1 MFGLLDQLRTRQ
13 NPIRIGIAGIGSIGT
28 GMVLQAHI
36 TPGMTCVAI
45 ADVKLDRAI
54 AAAEGFQL
62 DYEVVSTSASMQDAI
77 RQGKLAVTDDAEL
90 VARCEMLDVFIEAT
104 SSITGGASYGQA
116 ALETD
121 THLVMMNYEAD
132 LMFGPLL
139 LHQAD
144 SRGLVYTVA
153 DGDQPA
159 VLRRLIA
166 EMQFM
171 GFDLVMAGNIKGFLD
186 RYTNPSRIIPEAD
199 KRGLDYKM
207 CSSYTDGTKLAVE
220 MAVLAN
226 GMGLRTDVPGMH
238 GPRMQSIYEVFD
250 HYDFESIWRDRQGV
264 VDYVL
269 GATPKGGVFAIGHT
283 DTPYQQDTLAWF
295 PPDMGPGPF
304 YLFYRPYHLGHF
316 ESMATVAEAVV
327 NRRPVLRP
335 DHGFQ
340 TNVYAYARRP
350 IKAGETLDG
359 IGGYAAYGVIENCS
373 ENQDSPGLPICLAEE
388 VSATRDI
395 PKDAK
400 ICMDDVRFAEDDVA
414 LRLYKEAIALAGGPA
429 LLYGS
434 ERSQA

>member
-13 NPIRIGIAGIGSIGT
+13 KPIRIGIAGIGSIGT
-28 GMVLQAHI
+28 GMVLQANL
-36 TPGMTCVAI
+36 TPGMECVAI
-45 ADVKLDRAI
+45 ADLKLDRAI

-62 DYEVVSTSASMQDAI
+62 DYEVVTTANGMHDAI
-77 RQGKLAVTDDAEL
+77 QRGKLAVTDDAEL
-90 VARCEMLDVFIEAT
+90 VARLELLDVFVEAT
-104 SSITGGASYGQA
+104 SSIVGGALYGRA
-116 ALETD
+116 ALETG

-139 LHQAD
+139 MQQAD

-166 EMQFM
+166 EMEFM

-186 RYTNPSRIIPEAD
+186 RYTNPTRIIPEAD

-220 MAVLAN
+220 MSVLAN

-238 GPRMQSIYEVFD
+238 GPRMRSIYEVFEN
-250 HYDFESIWRDRQGV
+250 YDFESIWRDRHGV

-269 GATPKGGVFAIGHT
+269 GATPKGGVFAVGYT
-283 DTPYQQDTLAWF
+283 DIPYQQDTLAWF

-327 NRRPVLRP
+327 NGRSVLRP
-335 DHGFQ
+335 DYGFQ
-340 TNVYAYARRP
+340 TNVYAYARRA
-350 IKAGETLDG
+350 IKAGESLDG
-359 IGGYAAYGVIENCS
+359 IGGYAAYGAIENCCD
-373 ENQDSPGLPICLAEE
+373 NQDKPGLPICLAEN
-388 VSATRDI
+388 VTVKRDI
-395 PKDAK
+395 PKDDK

-414 LRLYKEAIALAGGPA
+414 LQLHREAMAVAGGSA
-429 LLYGS
+429 VLCGS
-434 ERSQA
+434 TESQP